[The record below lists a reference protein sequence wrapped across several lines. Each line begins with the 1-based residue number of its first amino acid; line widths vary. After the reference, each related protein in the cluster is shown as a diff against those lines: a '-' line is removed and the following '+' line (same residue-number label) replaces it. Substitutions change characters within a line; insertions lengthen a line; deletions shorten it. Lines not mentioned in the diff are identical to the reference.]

1 MLKEKINKYLFLL
14 LLNGFVLKVSFSQ
27 NFVEDF
33 KKINIAYTK
42 GSISFNIRF
51 DYYNNYLQKSPS
63 YSVNGIV
70 RIKEKMMYY
79 KMNDIEL
86 SYDTLYT
93 CMLDHQNKTIMIDT
107 VFQKANLLKN
117 INFIDSLSQAYQS
130 VNFKDLGDNKA
141 EYTIYSS
148 LPGISHSIIIFNK
161 TNFLIQSIS
170 IFFLDNREN
179 AKKNSIR
186 NKLIIKY
193 QDINQINLSNS
204 FFKPSQF
211 VTIIGRK
218 IRVKEKYK
226 NYTLINNIN

>member
-1 MLKEKINKYLFLL
+1 MLKVKINKYLILL
-14 LLNGFVLKVSFSQ
+14 LGCFLVLKASFSQ

-33 KKINIAYTK
+33 KKINLTYTQ
-42 GSISFNIRF
+42 GSIGFNIKF
-51 DYYNNYLQKSPS
+51 DYYNDYLQKTPS
-63 YSVNGIV
+63 YSVNGNV
-70 RIKEKMMYY
+70 KIKEKMMYY

-93 CMLDHQNKTIMIDT
+93 CMVDHQNKTIMIDT

-130 VNFKDLGDNKA
+130 VSYKDLGDNKA

-148 LPGISHSIIIFNK
+148 LPGISHSIIVFNK
-161 TNFLIQSIS
+161 TNYLIQNIA

-193 QDINQINLSNS
+193 QDINQLSLPNS
-204 FFKPSQF
+204 VFKPSQF
-211 VTIIGRK
+211 VTISGKK

-226 NYTLINNIN
+226 NYTLINNIK

>member
-1 MLKEKINKYLFLL
+1 MLKVKINKYLILL
-14 LLNGFVLKVSFSQ
+14 LLNGFVLKISFSQ

-33 KKINIAYTK
+33 KKINTAYTK
-42 GSISFNIRF
+42 GSISFNIKF
-51 DYYNNYLQKSPS
+51 DYYNDYLQKTPS

-70 RIKEKMMYY
+70 KIKEKMMYY

-107 VFQKANLLKN
+107 VFQKANLFKN

-186 NKLIIKY
+186 NKLTIKY
-193 QDINQINLSNS
+193 QDITYIALPNNV
-204 FFKPSQF
+204 FKPSQF